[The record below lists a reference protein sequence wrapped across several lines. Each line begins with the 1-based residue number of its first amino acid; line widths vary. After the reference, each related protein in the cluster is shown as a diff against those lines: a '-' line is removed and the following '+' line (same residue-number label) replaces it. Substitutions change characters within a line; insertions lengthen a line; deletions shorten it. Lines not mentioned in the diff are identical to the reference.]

1 MEQFLSEL
9 NFRVGHI
16 DEVKEYLIHYEY
28 GVAYENL
35 CAIIRDEKYKIS
47 KENYEKI
54 IEIGK
59 ELGMDSMLW
68 EEIVNY
74 VEF

>member
-9 NFRVGHI
+9 SFRVVHI
-16 DEVKEYLIHYEY
+16 DEIKEYLIHCEY

-68 EEIVNY
+68 EEIVNH
-74 VEF
+74 VEL